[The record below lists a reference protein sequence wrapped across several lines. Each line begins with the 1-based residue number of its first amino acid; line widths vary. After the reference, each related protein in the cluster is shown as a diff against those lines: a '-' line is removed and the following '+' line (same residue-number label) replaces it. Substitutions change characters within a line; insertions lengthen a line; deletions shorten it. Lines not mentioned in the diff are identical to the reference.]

1 MLQYDES
8 GELYMFHAIL
18 PEREQQDQQLL
29 VHALNQYLS
38 HVRVLNF
45 NLGDDY
51 VELDD
56 IFASGTSECF
66 FSKLVLVVIRQRE

>member
-1 MLQYDES
+1 
-8 GELYMFHAIL
+8 MFYAIL
-18 PEREQQDQQLL
+18 PEREQQEQLL

-45 NLGDDY
+45 DVGDDY

-56 IFASGTSECF
+56 IFASVT
-66 FSKLVLVVIRQRE
+66 K

>member
-8 GELYMFHAIL
+8 GELYMFYAIL

-45 NLGDDY
+45 DVGDDY

-56 IFASGTSECF
+56 IFASVT
-66 FSKLVLVVIRQRE
+66 K

>member
-8 GELYMFHAIL
+8 GELYMFYTIL
-18 PEREQQDQQLL
+18 PERKQRDQQLL
-29 VHALNQYLS
+29 A

-45 NLGDDY
+45 DVGDDY

-56 IFASGTSECF
+56 IFASRTSECLF
-66 FSKLVLVVIRQRE
+66 FKLVLVVIRQR

>member
-8 GELYMFHAIL
+8 GELYMFYAIL
-18 PEREQQDQQLL
+18 LEREQQDQQLL
-29 VHALNQYLS
+29 VHALNQS

-45 NLGDDY
+45 DVGDDY

-56 IFASGTSECF
+56 IFASVT
-66 FSKLVLVVIRQRE
+66 K

>member
-8 GELYMFHAIL
+8 GELYMFYAIL

-38 HVRVLNF
+38 HVRIVLNF
-45 NLGDDY
+45 DVGDYY

-56 IFASGTSECF
+56 IFASVT
-66 FSKLVLVVIRQRE
+66 K

>member
-8 GELYMFHAIL
+8 GELYMFYAIL
-18 PEREQQDQQLL
+18 PEREQQEQLL

-45 NLGDDY
+45 DVGDDY

-56 IFASGTSECF
+56 IFASVT
-66 FSKLVLVVIRQRE
+66 K

>member
-1 MLQYDES
+1 
-8 GELYMFHAIL
+8 MFYAIL

-45 NLGDDY
+45 DAGDDY

-56 IFASGTSECF
+56 IFASVT
-66 FSKLVLVVIRQRE
+66 K

>member
-8 GELYMFHAIL
+8 GELYMFYAIL
-18 PEREQQDQQLL
+18 PEREQQDQQQL

-38 HVRVLNF
+38 SHVRIVLNF
-45 NLGDDY
+45 DVGDDY

-56 IFASGTSECF
+56 IFASVT
-66 FSKLVLVVIRQRE
+66 K